1 MKVLV
6 VKSRMLRVL
15 GTMAFIS
22 GAKWVKGKFG
32 AALEFNGDGDQ
43 VLVAHNDALNI
54 GFRIDIPSQRYEP
67 IVANPTRWAE

>member
-54 GFRIDIPSQRYEP
+54 GLRDRHSFTAIRTYSCQS
-67 IVANPTRWAE
+67 NQMG

>member
-15 GTMAFIS
+15 GTMAFIL

-43 VLVAHNDALNI
+43 VLVVHNDALNI
-54 GFRIDIPSQRYEP
+54 GLRIDIPSQRYEP